1 MARHKKHRPT
11 DPAEAARKEAER
23 LLAPLPSHLKCR
35 LTLDNGTEMADYE
48 ALERHTD
55 MQIYF
60 AHPYHSWERG
70 TNENFNGLLRQ
81 FFPKQMS
88 FTDVTQKQVDLAANL
103 LNTRPR
109 KRHGYVSPAELLQPY
124 LGVAI

>member
-1 MARHKKHRPT
+1 
-11 DPAEAARKEAER
+11 
-23 LLAPLPSHLKCR
+23 
-35 LTLDNGTEMADYE
+35 MADYE

-55 MQIYF
+55 MRVYF

-70 TNENFNGLLRQ
+70 TNENLNGLLRQ

-88 FTDVTQKQVDLAANL
+88 FTNVTQEQVDLAVNL

-124 LGVAI
+124 VDVAI